1 MWGWPQEGLGLK
13 LHAESVTCSQ
23 RCKAVYVGQL
33 TARLILT
40 AIPWGWEQF
49 LSMVILQARKL
60 KAGKE
65 LEVTSFAV

>member
-13 LHAESVTCSQ
+13 LHAESKCDLLPTLQSSLCT
-23 RCKAVYVGQL
+23 

-40 AIPWGWEQF
+40 AIPWGWEQL
-49 LSMVILQARKL
+49 LSVVILQARKL